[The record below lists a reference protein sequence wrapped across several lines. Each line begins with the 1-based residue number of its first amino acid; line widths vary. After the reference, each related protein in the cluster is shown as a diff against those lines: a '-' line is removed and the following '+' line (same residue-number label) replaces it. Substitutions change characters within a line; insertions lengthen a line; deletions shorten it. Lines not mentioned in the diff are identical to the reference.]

1 MITNK
6 SLSSENP
13 INIHKN
19 INSLLLQNI
28 NYSEQKIKNNIISKD
43 VNFSLNNTNKNT
55 FNNIVINECKKKEK
69 YYNYNDLI
77 LKVKPE
83 ASPEEENINAL
94 IKNIDN
100 EIKTISNK
108 INNTNGVLFGIW
120 SELNISLEKEDE
132 ELINKSTEMLQLL
145 TEYNKDFG
153 F

>member
-1 MITNK
+1 M
-6 SLSSENP
+6 
-13 INIHKN
+13 
-19 INSLLLQNI
+19 
-28 NYSEQKIKNNIISKD
+28 Y
-43 VNFSLNNTNKNT
+43 
-55 FNNIVINECKKKEK
+55 KKKEK